1 MNISTIFLITLVP
14 PIVFGISDSLWKLPV
29 LALGAN
35 QVIFFRNLITSTLLG
50 AVVLIFGNQIDYSS
64 ITINQYISVITVC
77 ITSYFGLFFFNKA
90 HQHGPI
96 AVLIPICSS
105 NCVVSFLFATMLF
118 NTTISSNKI
127 IGLLLVIVGVLLI
140 SYWDYKKSIGSTRS
154 CIQYS
159 FLAAFFWGVSYTFF
173 QWCSQTVGVN
183 YFSFIL
189 EFTILIMATL
199 HLLVARKHIQTKIL
213 FEQKKL
219 ALLIF
224 LIACSGALG
233 VYCGNFGFYQLGL
246 YTMISIGA
254 FSMLLPQL
262 ASKFIYKETFNPKK
276 YIAIA
281 CIMIG
286 LVFNYYLA

>member
-1 MNISTIFLITLVP
+1 MNISTIVLITLVP

-35 QVIFFRNLITSTLLG
+35 QVIFLRNLITSTFLG
-50 AVVLIFGNQIDYSS
+50 TVVLIFGNQIDYSS
-64 ITINQYISVITVC
+64 ITSLQYASVLVVC

-105 NCVVSFLFATMLF
+105 NCVVSFLLATILF
-118 NTTISSNKI
+118 NTTISSNKM

-140 SYWDYKKSIGSTRS
+140 SYWDYKKSVGSTRI

-189 EFTILIMATL
+189 ECTILVMTTL
-199 HLLVARKHIQTKIL
+199 HLLVMRQRIEVIELYK
-213 FEQKKL
+213 QKKL
-219 ALLIF
+219 TVLIGA
-224 LIACSGALG
+224 IACCGAVG
-233 VYCGNFGFYQLGL
+233 VYCGNLGFYQLGL

-254 FSMLLPQL
+254 FAMLLPQL

-281 CIMIG
+281 CIMTG
-286 LVFNYYLA
+286 LIFNYYLA